1 MPVKFSQKLGTA
13 NSHDILFGDPPFD
26 FLEEWR
32 RQRKLS
38 PAIFPLVVNPFSSFA
53 NEEKYIAGQN
63 IQIAS
68 GTFEQARFYGREG
81 LRAILRWVF
90 NEYSLPKTGLDVGSG
105 MTGEAVNQLFP
116 LTEREIV
123 QWLQIDANPE
133 AVEEN
138 RQRGANAQIASYLN
152 LERDIRGESF
162 HLITGLSSLDATWFV
177 ERAISQIREHL
188 SQGGFFLHIQDVI
201 PGIHTGSR
209 VLSKMGIP
217 SKDFRVQD
225 EEMHGYIVEI
235 ANTTTE
241 GQVPITYAVP
251 NILPPQTQNF
261 TTSAE
266 LLNFDLGHILQE
278 QHFKVLLSGCMTAVR
293 SVYPEE
299 EMGTAYFLN
308 GVLGGSNIQ
317 KRQSS
322 AFITLAQKI

>member
-1 MPVKFSQKLGTA
+1 MTLETPRKLGTVR
-13 NSHDILFGDPPFD
+13 NHDILFGDPPFD
-26 FLEEWR
+26 FLQEWR

-38 PAIFPLVVNPFSSFA
+38 PAIFPLVVNPFSSFSD
-53 NEEKYIAGQN
+53 EEKYIAKQD

-81 LRAILRWVF
+81 LRAILRWIF

-105 MTGEAVNQLFP
+105 MTGEAVNQFFP
-116 LTEREIV
+116 LTEREIA
-123 QWLQIDANPE
+123 QWLQIDANPN

-138 RQRGANAQIASYLN
+138 RRRGANAQVASYLN
-152 LERDIRGESF
+152 LARDLGGESF

-177 ERAISQIREHL
+177 ERAISQIRERL

-209 VLSKMGIP
+209 VLSKIGIP
-217 SKDFRVQD
+217 SKDFRIQGK
-225 EEMHGYIVEI
+225 EMHGYIVEI

-251 NILPPQTQNF
+251 NILPPQNF

-266 LLNFDLGHILQE
+266 LLNFDLAHILQE
-278 QHFKVLLSGCMTAVR
+278 QHFRVLLSGCMTAVR